1 MSVQQHLH
9 NLQPPVE
16 RSQVQGGLELVVAH
30 GGVGELLQ
38 EDLHHLGVAVLRR
51 AVQRRLVV
59 VVLGGGGGRGSE
71 RPTCQ
76 NGESGAAPCLAQTIE
91 V

>member
-1 MSVQQHLH
+1 VSVQQHLH

-59 VVLGGGGGRGSE
+59 VVLGGVRKANVSE
-71 RPTCQ
+71 W
-76 NGESGAAPCLAQTIE
+76 GERSCAVPRSNH
-91 V
+91 

>member
-59 VVLGGGGGRGSE
+59 VVLGGGVRKANVSAWGE
-71 RPTCQ
+71 RSCAVPRS
-76 NGESGAAPCLAQTIE
+76 NH
-91 V
+91 